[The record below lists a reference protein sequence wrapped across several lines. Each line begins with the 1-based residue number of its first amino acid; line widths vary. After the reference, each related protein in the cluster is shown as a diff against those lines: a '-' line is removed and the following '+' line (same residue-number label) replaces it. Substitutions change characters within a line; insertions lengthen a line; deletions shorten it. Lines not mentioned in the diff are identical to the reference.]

1 MTLSSLSS
9 TQRIAAQQDF
19 ETDRVRA
26 LVAKY
31 LGIDV
36 GRVTD
41 EAHFSDD
48 LGADWLDRLEL
59 MILMEDEFTGV
70 QITEDDADQIQV
82 VGDLIRHIEIT
93 NHEQRGGSGRRNA
106 GPVFRRFVRPQ
117 STGTVWNPPGEKCAG
132 K

>member
-1 MTLSSLSS
+1 MTPSSLSS
-9 TQRIAAQQDF
+9 TQRIAAQQDC

-70 QITEDDADQIQV
+70 QITDDVADQIEV
-82 VGDLIRHIEIT
+82 VGDLIRHIEIR
-93 NHEQRGGSGRRNA
+93 NHEQRGGKGRRNG
-106 GPVFRRFVRPQ
+106 GPVFHRFVRPQ
-117 STGTVWNPPGEKCAG
+117 STGAV
-132 K
+132 